1 MIKENEA
8 VTLATHNDVS
18 LPNDRGVFH
27 IGDIIVHWNYGPG
40 TIVAIEEKTIEGVTQ
55 QYYVVEV
62 EGLKLW
68 VPVEE
73 AGVSSLRFPT
83 ERLKFEKFFDILRAP
98 GQPLPDNQ
106 YQRRL
111 EIRDRMQKKTLP
123 DLCHLIRDLAD
134 RSRKCTLNQNDTAVL
149 TRAEDLLLDEWV
161 RSLDVNRSNAH
172 DELEALLQ
180 EVY

>member
-1 MIKENEA
+1 M
-8 VTLATHNDVS
+8 ATQNDLGMAGERV
-18 LPNDRGVFH
+18 VYH
-27 IGDIIVHWNYGPG
+27 IGDTIVHWNYGLG
-40 TIVAIEEKTIEGVTQ
+40 TIVAIEEKIIGGVTQ
-55 QYYVVEV
+55 QYYVVDV
-62 EGLKLW
+62 ESLQLW

-73 AGVSSLRFPT
+73 ANVSSLRFPT
-83 ERLKFEKFFDILRAP
+83 ESFKFEALFDILRTP
-98 GQPLPDNQ
+98 GETLPDNQ